1 MPTMFN
7 QARLKLTLWYVLII
21 MCVSLF
27 FSFAIY
33 NLISFEINR
42 FASRPQFRRP
52 EIPVDVGFIDESKSH
67 LLLRLIY
74 LNSGILLI
82 SGSLAYFLAGK
93 TLKPIAKII
102 EEQKV
107 FISDAS
113 HELRTPLT
121 ALKSTFEVAL
131 RDPKLDLIEAKNNL
145 KTGINEVDKL
155 TNLTNSML
163 RLSHLENG
171 NGLQHK
177 QLNIKEILEKVI
189 ARLQSKAINKNIKIV
204 NKIKNIS
211 IVGDMSSIDE
221 LFEIIIDNAIKYSA
235 KKQIIISS
243 RDNTIFIKDSGLGIS
258 SIDLPHIFDR
268 FYRANNARTKSGEGG
283 YGLGLPIAKKIM
295 DKHGGKIL
303 VDSKLNSGTTVQL
316 IFRI

>member
-1 MPTMFN
+1 MFKR
-7 QARLKLTLWYVLII
+7 ARLKLTLWYVVII
-21 MCVSLF
+21 MLVSLF
-27 FSFAIY
+27 FSVAIY

-42 FASRPQFRRP
+42 FASRPQFRHP
-52 EIPVDVGFIDESKSH
+52 EIEVDIDFIKESKSH
-67 LLLRLIY
+67 LLFQLIY
-74 LNSGILLI
+74 LNGGILI
-82 SGSLAYFLAGK
+82 VSSSLAYFLAGK

-102 EEQKV
+102 EEQKI

-131 RDPKLDLIEAKNNL
+131 RDKKLNLTDAKNNL

-177 QLNIKEILEKVI
+177 QLNIKEILEKIVT
-189 ARLQSKAINKNIKIV
+189 RLQSKAINKNIKIV

-211 IVGDMSSIDE
+211 IVGDPSSIDE
-221 LFEIIIDNAIKYSA
+221 LFEIILDNAIKYSV
-235 KKQIIISS
+235 KSPITISS
-243 RDNTIFIKDSGLGIS
+243 SGNKIVIKDKGLGIS
-258 SIDLPHIFDR
+258 KQDLPHIFDR
-268 FYRANNARTKSGEGG
+268 FYRGDTARSKSGEGG

-295 DKHGGKIL
+295 DKHNGKII
-303 VDSKLNSGTTVQL
+303 VDSKLNSGTTVSL
-316 IFRI
+316 VFI